1 MEKMKALLVDD
12 SNQES
17 VMILGDCQ
25 KPEPAAHELLVKIE
39 ATALNRADLMQK
51 AGKYP
56 PPKGV
61 TPILGLEMAGIV
73 EKVGKDVEGF
83 EAGDSVFGL
92 LPGGGYA
99 EYCVIHAGHAMK
111 IPDGISFEEAA
122 GIAEV
127 FLTAYQAVI
136 WLGELAPKET
146 VFIHAGASGVGT
158 AAIQLARELKLA
170 RIITTAGS
178 EEKCSLTAGL
188 GADLCMNYKEENFAD
203 SLEETFGKN
212 CVDVIIDFV
221 GSPYWD
227 KNMRILGMDGRLIYL
242 AILGGAKVEKM
253 SLVPILRKRLTVR
266 GSTLRNRD
274 DEYKT
279 RLTKAF
285 HNDAAELFKHNRM
298 KPVIDTIFDWEDVE
312 EAHSRMAN
320 NLNAG
325 KIILTGM

>member
-1 MEKMKALLVDD
+1 MKALLVDD
-12 SNQES
+12 STEIP
-17 VMILGDCQ
+17 VMTLGEFQ
-25 KPEPAAHELLVKIE
+25 KPEPAHHELLVKVE

-73 EKVGKDVEGF
+73 EKAGKDVEGF
-83 EAGDSVFGL
+83 QKGDHVFGL

-99 EYCVIHAGHAMK
+99 EYCTIHAGHAMK
-111 IPDGISFEEAA
+111 MTEEMSFEEAA
-122 GIAEV
+122 AISEV

-136 WLGELAPKET
+136 WLGELADKET
-146 VFIHAGASGVGT
+146 ILIHAGASGVGT
-158 AAIQLARELKLA
+158 AAIQLAKELKQA

-178 EEKCSLTAGL
+178 DEKCSVTAGL
-188 GADLCMNYKEENFAD
+188 GADLCMNYKQENFAD

-212 CVDVIIDFV
+212 CVNVIVDFV

-227 KNMRILGMDGRLIYL
+227 NNIRTLALDGRLVYL
-242 AILGGAKVEKM
+242 AMLGGATIEKM
-253 SLVPILRKRLTVR
+253 SLVPILRKRLTIR
-266 GSTLRNRD
+266 GSTLRNRS

-279 RLTKAF
+279 SLTQEFQKTSL
-285 HNDAAELFKHNRM
+285 NLFREERI
-298 KPVIDTIFDWEDVE
+298 KPVIDSVFDWKDVE
-312 EAHSRMAN
+312 EAHSRMEN
-320 NLNAG
+320 NQNAG

>member
-1 MEKMKALLVDD
+1 MKVLTIDDSSGIPAMKAG
-12 SNQES
+12 EF
-17 VMILGDCQ
+17 Q
-25 KPEPAAHELLVKIE
+25 KPIPADHELLVKIE

-56 PPKGV
+56 PPEGV
-61 TPILGLEMAGIV
+61 TPILGLEMSGV
-73 EKVGKDVEGF
+73 VEGF
-83 EAGDSVFGL
+83 GSKVQGFEIGDHLFGL

-111 IPDGISFEEAA
+111 MPGDMSFEEAA
-122 GIAEV
+122 AISEV
-127 FLTAYQAVI
+127 FLTAFQAVI
-136 WLGELAPKET
+136 WLGELQEKET
-146 VFIHAGASGVGT
+146 ILIHAGASGVGT
-158 AAIQLARELKLA
+158 AAIQLAKELRNA

-178 EEKCSLTAGL
+178 EEKCAITAGL
-188 GADLCMNYKEENFAD
+188 GADLCMNYREENFAD

-227 KNMRILGMDGRLIYL
+227 KNIRILAMDGRVVYL
-242 AILGGAKVEKM
+242 AMMGGATIEKM
-253 SLVPILRKRLTVR
+253 SLVPVLRKRLTVR
-266 GSTLRNRD
+266 GSTLRNRS

-279 RLTKAF
+279 KLTADFHKQTMHLFATGRL
-285 HNDAAELFKHNRM
+285 
-298 KPVIDTIFDWEDVE
+298 KPVIDSVFEWEDVE
-312 EAHSRMAN
+312 EAHERMEN